1 MKITPRTKKKIISTI
16 IICILVVYAILTL
29 IPFYF
34 LFVRTFVATKE
45 MTDLYIWIPGKYK
58 VSKKLAVHSIQERL
72 KIEMPKFKQRFGIP
86 PDEKLKTRM
95 TIADIAE
102 KYDVPMQEMIEFF
115 ETRYRFHGWLF
126 TLSPKMVEGLGIY
139 RSMLNSVIVTV
150 SSLALMIAL
159 SILTGFVIAGFRKRW
174 HFYIYTYYLIS
185 LIIPPTLI
193 MVPKYILMN
202 YLHLINTFFSIILPF
217 AAGSALSTM
226 IFTSYIGTIPKD
238 FSDAVKIDGGSRF
251 QYLWH
256 VVVPLC
262 IIPIGALTV
271 IELPQI
277 WNQFLEPLLYL
288 EKQKLYTLQLYLRGF
303 LGHNSDDFQAF
314 NTAILVSIIPMLA
327 VYLSARKLF
336 VKSLMAGAIKG

>member
-1 MKITPRTKKKIISTI
+1 MRSGTFMSARKKQAVSRSLIQTGTSSANLGREMENSCYQTI
-16 IICILVVYAILTL
+16 L
-29 IPFYF
+29 
-34 LFVRTFVATKE
+34 
-45 MTDLYIWIPGKYK
+45 
-58 VSKKLAVHSIQERL
+58 
-72 KIEMPKFKQRFGIP
+72 
-86 PDEKLKTRM
+86 
-95 TIADIAE
+95 
-102 KYDVPMQEMIEFF
+102 
-115 ETRYRFHGWLF
+115 
-126 TLSPKMVEGLGIY
+126 
-139 RSMLNSVIVTV
+139 
-150 SSLALMIAL
+150 L
-159 SILTGFVIAGFRKRW
+159 SILTGFVIAGFKKRW

-185 LIIPPTLI
+185 LIIPPSLI
-193 MVPKYILMN
+193 MVPKYVLMN

-238 FSDAVKIDGGSRF
+238 FSDAVKIDGGSRL

-262 IIPIGALTV
+262 IIPIGTLTV

-288 EKQKLYTLQLYLRGF
+288 EKQELYTLQLYLRGF

-327 VYLSARKLF
+327 VYLSARRLF